1 MTKYNWNYEELGFE
15 SEAEMKESIA
25 RVERRMKQGDVEAE
39 IERLK
44 EAQSTI
50 DTHGNINL
58 EAMKAGARQEEL
70 DRAVYNQILHDREQA
85 KIQAE
90 QEDIQ
95 GIMSG
100 LSKELETDKQE
111 QAKREYEKQKAK
123 ADAELQEE
131 IYSKHNVKTDEEQAR
146 DEALKNTL
154 KDAMKNIK

>member
-15 SEAEMKESIA
+15 SETEMKESIA
-25 RVERRMKQGDVEAE
+25 RVERRMKQGDVENE

-58 EAMKAGARQEEL
+58 EAIRAGARQEEL
-70 DRAVYNQILHDREQA
+70 DRVVYNQILHEKEQA
-85 KIQAE
+85 KIRAE

-95 GIMSG
+95 DVMSG
-100 LSKELETDKQE
+100 LSEHLKKEKQE

-123 ADAELQEE
+123 ADAELQKE
-131 IYSKHNVKTDEEQAR
+131 IFEKHGVKTDKQQAL
-146 DEALKNTL
+146 D
-154 KDAMKNIK
+154 DAYSKLLNNKER